1 MGRILSARLLSRE
14 KKSHLPLE
22 SFKAVLQMVLK
33 NHLKHLYLRLDEEY
47 KQEVAEKTAPDPA
60 EHYLSDA
67 E

>member
-1 MGRILSARLLSRE
+1 
-14 KKSHLPLE
+14 
-22 SFKAVLQMVLK
+22 MVLK

-47 KQEVAEKTAPDPA
+47 KQEVAEKTASDPT